1 MALIHHDILE
11 DLPEKSAGRAA
22 LSSVD
27 LVDMVGGGAEG
38 CYGEGWVGGTGGVIR
53 GWLGGMRVLWEDW
66 MQGLLGEFYE
76 IEGRIFFWGWE
87 QH

>member
-1 MALIHHDILE
+1 MALIHCDASE

-38 CYGEGWVGGTGGVIR
+38 CFGEGWVGGVGGVIK
-53 GWLGGMRVLWEDW
+53 GWLGGGRVLWRRLDTEPT
-66 MQGLLGEFYE
+66 GGIL
-76 IEGRIFFWGWE
+76 
-87 QH
+87 